1 MPLKKL
7 CYLVTSPGTF
17 QQERGNGLSST
28 DCQSATGPRL
38 PAILKSKKDWC
49 SELAVVKT
57 PEESP
62 SDSQLD
68 AMSELQKQGQKSG
81 MYGETHTNTAKW
93 SHREDHESWDKFLEK
108 LWFSWRT

>member
-17 QQERGNGLSST
+17 QQEHGSGLSST
-28 DCQSATGPRL
+28 DCQSVTGPRL

-68 AMSELQKQGQKSG
+68 AMSGVAPEKVLQENGTS
-81 MYGETHTNTAKW
+81 GETHIDTVKL
-93 SHREDHESWDKFLEK
+93 LEEQM
-108 LWFSWRT
+108 LQQWYWWRT

>member
-17 QQERGNGLSST
+17 QQERGNGLFNT
-28 DCQSATGPRL
+28 DCQSVTGPRL

-68 AMSELQKQGQKSG
+68 AMSGVAPEKVLQENGTS
-81 MYGETHTNTAKW
+81 GETHTNTARSLEEQIQKW
-93 SHREDHESWDKFLEK
+93 WSWL
-108 LWFSWRT
+108 RT

>member
-1 MPLKKL
+1 MSLKKL

-17 QQERGNGLSST
+17 QQEHGNGLSNT
-28 DCQSATGPRL
+28 DCQSVTGPRL
-38 PAILKSKKDWC
+38 PAILKPKKDWC

-81 MYGETHTNTAKW
+81 MYGETHTNTARSLEEQIQKW
-93 SHREDHESWDKFLEK
+93 WSWL
-108 LWFSWRT
+108 RT